1 MEMFLRLLCE
11 RPVRFLSCGQ
21 FVGGE
26 AFRHARRRLDNHC
39 LILGQ
44 AGVLHMQQGGEPRD
58 VGPGEMLLLRAG
70 EEHSGSGNSSFVRYD
85 WCHFTCL
92 PEARERT
99 APEAEAVEDYY
110 LLRQGAAA
118 DAQRTVLL
126 PETLR
131 LPQPDRT
138 SVLFRQLMDYARRG
152 YYTRCACD
160 YGLTSLLI
168 ELTQQ
173 AADTY
178 YTSYRPT
185 GKARYSEVMEWIR
198 THADGPMTA
207 GEVAARF
214 SYNVNYLSGLV
225 RQRTGY
231 SLLQF
236 IQKTRIDRARELL
249 LSSDSTVREVAA
261 QLGFPDEKYFMR
273 LFKRLEG
280 VTPTQFRDAFSLR
293 HINIR

>member
-1 MEMFLRLLCE
+1 MEAFLRFFCE
-11 RPVRFLSCGQ
+11 KPVHFLSCGQ

-26 AFRHARRRLDNHC
+26 SFLHARRRLDNHC

-44 AGVLHMQQGGEPRD
+44 GGVLHMQQAGQARD
-58 VGPGEMLLLRAG
+58 VGPGDMLLLRAG
-70 EEHSGSGNSSFVRYD
+70 EEHGGAQPSAHVRYD
-85 WCHFTCL
+85 WCHFTCP
-92 PEARERT
+92 PEARERI
-99 APEAEAVEDYY
+99 APSSEAVEDYY
-110 LLRQGAAA
+110 LLRQGAA
-118 DAQRTVLL
+118 DAQRTALI
-126 PETLR
+126 PEWLR

-160 YGLTSLLI
+160 YGLSCLLI
-168 ELTQQ
+168 ELTRQ

-178 YTSYRPT
+178 YTSYRPS
-185 GKARYSEVMEWIR
+185 GKARYSEVIEWIR
-198 THADGPMTA
+198 IHAGEPMTA
-207 GEVAARF
+207 GEVAGRF
-214 SYNVNYLSGLV
+214 GYNANYLSGLV

-236 IQKTRIDRARELL
+236 IQRARIDRAKQLL
-249 LSSDSTVREVAA
+249 LSSGCTIREAA
-261 QLGFPDEKYFMR
+261 AELGFSDEKYFMR
-273 LFKRLEG
+273 LFKRQEG

>member
-1 MEMFLRLLCE
+1 MEAFLRFFCE

-21 FVGGE
+21 FVGGQS
-26 AFRHARRRLDNHC
+26 FLHAKRRLDNHC
-39 LILGQ
+39 LIFGQ
-44 AGVLHMQQGGEPRD
+44 SGTLHMQQGGVQRD
-58 VGPGEMLLLRAG
+58 VEPGGVLLLRAG
-70 EEHSGSGNSSFVRYD
+70 EEHAGVQPSAHVRYD

-92 PEARERT
+92 PEARERM
-99 APEAEAVEDYY
+99 APQAEALEDYY
-110 LLRQGAAA
+110 LLHQGTAA

-126 PETLR
+126 PEYLR
-131 LPQPDRT
+131 LPHPDRT
-138 SVLFRQLMDYARRG
+138 SILFRQLMDCARRG

-185 GKARYSEVMEWIR
+185 GKARYSEAIEWIR
-198 THADGPMTA
+198 IHAAEPMSA
-207 GEVAARF
+207 KEVAERF
-214 SYNVNYLSGLV
+214 GYNANYLSGLV

-236 IQKTRIDRARELL
+236 IQKTRIDKARELL
-249 LSSDSTVREVAA
+249 LCCDCTIREAA
-261 QLGFPDEKYFMR
+261 ARLGFQDEKYFMR

-293 HINIR
+293 HLNTR